1 VFCDDAGPI
10 VRRKY
15 EAHAREKRRAC
26 VREEGAYARTR
37 NKHASG
43 ACGRAVS
50 AGLARVR
57 GGEQTTGALARKR
70 REGRVSSMGLVAP
83 LCNERA
89 GVQQARRRESRRGL
103 YGQAAARLGQTVRAG
118 LTSECGLVPKLR
130 GGYAPQNRFLPRRGN
145 LRCKEGSEI
154 YSGKAFVL
162 GSSALVLSRAL
173 NGRDEGIPML
183 CRGICRN
190 RR

>member
-1 VFCDDAGPI
+1 MSGAHATGLSWRRREPRVFCDDAGPI

-37 NKHASG
+37 DKHASG

-103 YGQAAARLGQTVRAG
+103 YGHAAAGLGQTDANNTHGRMWF
-118 LTSECGLVPKLR
+118 SPKTP
-130 GGYAPQNRFLPRRGN
+130 GGDTPPKIVLPRRGFFAMQRRARN
-145 LRCKEGSEI
+145 LFWECICPWLVG
-154 YSGKAFVL
+154 L
-162 GSSALVLSRAL
+162 GL
-173 NGRDEGIPML
+173 E
-183 CRGICRN
+183 
-190 RR
+190 

>member
-1 VFCDDAGPI
+1 MLVRDLEYHNLLGEEFERGTRDGVSWRRREPRVFCDDAGPI

-37 NKHASG
+37 DKHASG

-103 YGQAAARLGQTVRAG
+103 YGHAAAGLGQTVRAR
-118 LTSECGLVPKLR
+118 LTGECDLSPKTR
-130 GGYAPQNRFLPRRGN
+130 
-145 LRCKEGSEI
+145 EGDTPP
-154 YSGKAFVL
+154 K
-162 GSSALVLSRAL
+162 
-173 NGRDEGIPML
+173 
-183 CRGICRN
+183 
-190 RR
+190 